1 MTNEINITIQN
12 KLVAEKRDLN
22 AYHQSKR
29 SAYFISHGNAVT
41 IPLGTKE
48 DGDYLHISIVS
59 GPGKL
64 EKNCLI
70 NLPSWCDFSF
80 TSVGNGEITHSGDRT
95 LVKIPPG
102 PPSWQ
107 LTLTRPSDQTNTP
120 TEDYIIIGDKEHK
133 PDECG

>member
-1 MTNEINITIQN
+1 MTNEINIKIQN
-12 KLVAEKRDLN
+12 KLVAERRDLN
-22 AYHQSKR
+22 AYHHSKK
-29 SAYFISHGNAVT
+29 SAYFISHCNTVT
-41 IPLGTKE
+41 IPLGTVE

-64 EKNCLI
+64 EKECRV

-80 TSVGNGEITHSGDRT
+80 SSVGNGDISHSGDRT

-107 LTLTRPSDQTNTP
+107 LTITRPSGQRNNQID
-120 TEDYIIIGDKEHK
+120 DYVIIGDNK
-133 PDECG
+133 

>member
-1 MTNEINITIQN
+1 MLEEINITIRN
-12 KLVAEKRDLN
+12 KMIKEKRDLN
-22 AYHQSKR
+22 AYHHAKR
-29 SAYFISHGNAVT
+29 SAYFISHCNSVA

-64 EKNCLI
+64 EKECLL
-70 NLPSWCDFSF
+70 NLPSWCDFSI
-80 TSVGNGEITHSGDRT
+80 SSIGNGEITHAGNRT

-107 LTLTRPSDQTNTP
+107 LTITRPSGNIDTP
-120 TEDYIIIGDKEHK
+120 GEDVIIIGDNKHK
-133 PDECG
+133 TDECK